1 VPWIDYQDPISHEER
16 WGFVFWDY
24 ALDSSD
30 PNIWYKRA
38 WKITREHCW
47 NLNKDL
53 VPIRRVETTF
63 FDFDGLTVFTVPVAS
78 TRTLGR
84 LREDCT
90 IASTV
95 TSRLL

>member
-1 VPWIDYQDPISHEER
+1 MHLTQVTTTYR
-16 WGFVFWDY
+16 
-24 ALDSSD
+24 
-30 PNIWYKRA
+30 
-38 WKITREHCW
+38 ITREHCW

-53 VPIRRVETTF
+53 APIRRVETTF
-63 FDFDGLTVFTVPVAS
+63 FGFDGLMVSAVPVAS